1 MGKQMTAEELLQK
14 YQRKFEELDLEL
26 LEGEELKHCLDP
38 SKYYFPK
45 WAISNM
51 GRCYSLAQS
60 KWIRPTA
67 RAVTRNYWAW
77 KGDTNIASHLIVTH
91 YFLDESDMAAI
102 QEYGDKGVTVH
113 HDIPIEIPEELKHGT
128 DENAEARILH
138 CMKFNRKSNLH
149 VQQKDDHLDNH
160 SLMEGR
166 KTKAEKEGTAVWT
179 QEADIERTILA
190 NSGTIAGNQT
200 TAHVEY
206 RKGENGE
213 INTVRHMS
221 IHFGS

>member
-26 LEGEELKHCLDP
+26 LECEELKHCLDP
-38 SKYYFPK
+38 NKYYFPQ

-51 GRCYSLAQS
+51 GRCYSLAQN

-67 RAVTRNYWAW
+67 RGNNRNYWSW

-91 YFLDESDMAAI
+91 YFLDKSDMAAI
-102 QEYGDKGVTVH
+102 QKYGAKGVTVH

-128 DENAEARILH
+128 EENAEARIKH
-138 CMKFNRKSNLH
+138 CMKFNCKANLH
-149 VQQKDDHLDNH
+149 VQQKDDHVDDH

-166 KTKAEKEGTAVWT
+166 KTKAERKGTAVWT
-179 QEADIERTILA
+179 QEADVERTILA

-200 TAHVEY
+200 TAHIEY
-206 RKGENGE
+206 RKDENNE
-213 INTVRHMS
+213 IIRVQQLS
-221 IHFGS
+221 VKFGR